1 MTYVVGVS
9 AVGMSWIGPGAAAVQ
24 RRKPGTGRVPQARD
38 LPAHRLRRSFN
49 PAPGVVIGFGDITA
63 IEAFRFLEAIAT
75 GVRAE
80 PRAATRVP
88 RLQGT
93 VIRSRIA
100 ELSAPVA

>member
-9 AVGMSWIGPGAAAVQ
+9 AVGMSWIGQAQLPCNVGSRAPDESP
-24 RRKPGTGRVPQARD
+24 KPEICR
-38 LPAHRLRRSFN
+38 AHRLRWSFN
-49 PAPGVVIGFGDITA
+49 PAPRVVIGFGDITA

-100 ELSAPVA
+100 ELSAPEA